1 MSLINFN
8 PLTVVTFTR
17 DCLRKLFMEFCEEY
31 AWDEDPNK
39 SKIWI
44 GTVNDYNAA
53 MPIQKIP
60 RILLQRGDVITNTL
74 SISNGLDHVHG
85 TPNDIIKNF
94 RKDLQGMLNLV
105 VETTSEGSC
114 ELLAENVRRFIV
126 WSKPFIEEEFGF
138 QRFAHQ
144 VSVSQCMPDRENKEK
159 FKIQIAIPYIVEDRW
174 FTQQVY
180 IRLKAIFQEVKS
192 C

>member
-1 MSLINFN
+1 M
-8 PLTVVTFTR
+8 
-17 DCLRKLFMEFCEEY
+17 
-31 AWDEDPNK
+31 
-39 SKIWI
+39 
-44 GTVNDYNAA
+44 
-53 MPIQKIP
+53 
-60 RILLQRGDVITNTL
+60 
-74 SISNGLDHVHG
+74 
-85 TPNDIIKNF
+85 
-94 RKDLQGMLNLV
+94 
-105 VETTSEGSC
+105 
-114 ELLAENVRRFIV
+114 

>member
-1 MSLINFN
+1 MTLINFN
-8 PLTVVTFTR
+8 PLTVVTFAR
-17 DCLRKLFMEFCEEY
+17 DCLRKLFMEFSDEY
-31 AWDEDPNK
+31 AWAEDPNE

-53 MPIQKIP
+53 VPIQKIP
-60 RILLQRGDVITNTL
+60 RILLQRGDVVTNTL
-74 SISNGLDHVHG
+74 SISNSLEHVHG
-85 TPNDIIKNF
+85 TPNDIVKNF
-94 RKDLQGMLNLV
+94 RKDLQGMLNII

-114 ELLAENVRRFIV
+114 ELLAENVRRFLV

-144 VSVSQCMPDRENKEK
+144 VSVSSCMPDRENKEK

-174 FTQQVY
+174 FTQ
-180 IRLKAIFQEVKS
+180 
-192 C
+192 

>member
-1 MSLINFN
+1 MTLINFN
-8 PLTVVTFTR
+8 PLTVVTFAR
-17 DCLRKLFMEFCEEY
+17 DCLRKLFMEFSDEY
-31 AWDEDPNK
+31 AWAEDPNE

-53 MPIQKIP
+53 VPIQKIP
-60 RILLQRGDVITNTL
+60 RILLQRGDVVTNTL
-74 SISNGLDHVHG
+74 SISNSLEHVHG
-85 TPNDIIKNF
+85 TPNDIVKNF
-94 RKDLQGMLNLV
+94 RKDLQGMLNII

-114 ELLAENVRRFIV
+114 ELLAENVRRFLV

-144 VSVSQCMPDRENKEK
+144 VSVSSCMPDRENKEK